1 LRGAAGRDFAY
12 DIFLRVMT
20 AARYNPLRSIGA
32 YSCLVAVLLIYA
44 PQGMIAWWA
53 GTGACC
59 KSDYCPIHEHH
70 GSKAA
75 AAGEHDGMNCQHDAG
90 EKAGMAACTMN
101 CCDDPEKVLVAPV
114 IFLPN
119 AADEPAPMFAVAC
132 VAQMRFEM
140 QKKLGSKPL
149 SPPPRFFVAA

>member
-1 LRGAAGRDFAY
+1 MSSL
-12 DIFLRVMT
+12 
-20 AARYNPLRSIGA
+20 RYNWLRSIGA
-32 YSCLVAVLLIYA
+32 YACLLAVMAIYA

-75 AAGEHDGMNCQHDAG
+75 AAGEHDGMNCEHEAAG
-90 EKAGMAACTMN
+90 KAGMAACTMN
-101 CCDDPEKVLVAPV
+101 CCHDTEKVLVAPV

-119 AADEPAPMFAVAC
+119 AAAEPARIFVVAR
-132 VAQMRFEM
+132 VAEAQPEIHE
-140 QKKLGSKPL
+140 KLGGKPL
-149 SPPPRFFVAA
+149 SPPPRFLVTA